1 MQQKGSQVGRGE
13 TKRKEKKPELE
24 DVGLGEM
31 LERVFFSGNGG
42 LSMILLVV
50 VYALTVV
57 TAKEKV

>member
-31 LERVFFSGNGG
+31 LERVF
-42 LSMILLVV
+42 LVV
-50 VYALTVV
+50 MKYGIAGGYVCP
-57 TAKEKV
+57 